1 MAGAEHRAAR
11 CGCPS
16 VAAPGLFHYDMS
28 KGERMAMPLLATKLQ
43 IPPLRRERI
52 ARPRLLERLDAG
64 LVCPLTVISAPAGF
78 GKTTLVAEWLARCR
92 WPSAWLSLDERD
104 SDPARFLS
112 YLVGALQQIEDE
124 AGQAT
129 LATLAGTGA
138 QASPSALLPQLINEI
153 NAIPEEFILVLD
165 DYHLIG
171 AQAIHDALTFLVHHQ
186 PQPMHLVIAS
196 RADPPLPLARLR
208 ARGHLNELRQ
218 ADLRFSPEEAAELL
232 SRVVGSGLTTKQ
244 VNLLTE
250 RTEGWIAGLQMA
262 ALALQE
268 LPGGPGLPHRNA
280 EAFIEAF
287 SGTQRHVL
295 DYLVDEVL
303 HRQPPQVQFFLMQT
317 SILERLC
324 GPLCDAVTSGTET
337 PSGSSAGENERSA
350 ADQARGTAGQQM
362 LEGLE
367 RANLFISPQDDRREW
382 YRYHR
387 LFADLLRQRLRAAST
402 STESGIASLHRRAAT
417 WYEGQGMLPEAIRHM
432 LAAGDYQAAAGAI
445 ERAAPIAWKQGELAT
460 LQQWMESLPAEVLPD
475 HPLLYVYSATVT
487 LLRTTSVDRVEALV
501 RLAADHDPQGRLR
514 GEVHL
519 LRALV
524 AMYRGDLPGG
534 LSAAQP
540 AVQLLPRESVFRG
553 LAMRTLSA
561 LHLLAG
567 DLAAAERLL
576 EQDLAIGEAA
586 GDRMGLSASLRR
598 LGSLAVY
605 RGELVKARSLY
616 ERALDQSRDASG
628 RLFPVAGRV
637 LTHLGELALEENRL
651 DEAQEFITQ
660 AVDLLDHFIPGWNT
674 GAYVLLARLRHAL
687 RDEAGARQAL
697 ETARERARGTATAM
711 DDVYLEVQAARLAL
725 MQHDLESAERWASVW
740 GTPAAVAERPQAQ
753 DIETLVTSRLFSEMA
768 QTTLARFLL
777 ARKQPGEALAVLEC
791 LEQVASSSGVPGS
804 RVEFLVLCA
813 LAKSALGQGDAA
825 MNDIEMALR
834 LAEREGFVR
843 TFIDEGQAIAP
854 LLQQASG
861 RGIAPDYVGR
871 LMAALEQST
880 GAFPSATP
888 RTPPRTDGL
897 VEPLTERE
905 LEVLRLLR
913 TALTTPEIASELGIA
928 PSTVRTFVKNLY
940 GKLGVH
946 RRLEAI
952 ERAEQLGLLSA

>member
-1 MAGAEHRAAR
+1 
-11 CGCPS
+11 
-16 VAAPGLFHYDMS
+16 
-28 KGERMAMPLLATKLQ
+28 MPLQPSKLQ
-43 IPPLRRERI
+43 IPRLRAERI
-52 ARPRLLERLDAG
+52 TRRRLLERLDAG
-64 LVCPLTVISAPAGF
+64 LSRSLTLISAPAGF
-78 GKTTLVAEWLARCR
+78 GKTTLAAEWVAGCPR
-92 WPSAWLSLDERD
+92 PSAWLSLDEGD
-104 SDPARFLS
+104 SDSARFLA
-112 YLVGALQQIEDE
+112 YLVGALQTIEDE

-129 LATLAGTGA
+129 LAALAAAGPRA
-138 QASPSALLPQLINEI
+138 ALPAIMPLLVTEI
-153 NAIPEEFILVLD
+153 EAIPEESVLVLD
-165 DYHLIG
+165 DYHLID
-171 AQAIHDALTFLVHHQ
+171 AQPIHDALTHLVEHM
-186 PQPMHLVIAS
+186 PQRMHLVITT

-218 ADLRFSPEEAAELL
+218 ADLRFTPEEAADLL
-232 SRVVGSGLTTKQ
+232 QQAVSGVLSPEQ
-244 VNLLTE
+244 IEVLND

-268 LPGGPGLPHRNA
+268 LPAKPGLPPA
-280 EAFIEAF
+280 GVQAFIQAF
-287 SGTQRHVL
+287 SGTQRHIL
-295 DYLVDEVL
+295 DYLVEEVL
-303 HRQPPQVQFFLMQT
+303 THQPAQVQSFLLQT

-324 GPLCDAVTSGTET
+324 GPLCDAVVGGGTCLPDGVIDQNSASPAET
-337 PSGSSAGENERSA
+337 AGSL
-350 ADQARGTAGQQM
+350 TGQQM
-362 LEGLE
+362 LERLE
-367 RANLFISPQDDRREW
+367 RTNLFVAPLDDRREW

-460 LQQWMESLPAEVLPD
+460 LQEWMESLPAEVLPD
-475 HPLLYVYSATVT
+475 HPLLYVYSATVM
-487 LLRTTSVDRVEALV
+487 LLCTASVDRVEPLV
-501 RLAADHDPQGRLR
+501 RLAADSDPQGRLR

-524 AMYRGDLPGG
+524 AMFRGDLPGG
-534 LSAAQP
+534 RSAAQL
-540 AVQLLPRESVFRG
+540 AVQLLPRGSVFRG
-553 LAMRTLSA
+553 LAVRTLSA

-567 DLAAAERLL
+567 DLAAADRLL

-605 RGELVKARSLY
+605 RGELAKARSLY
-616 ERALDQSRDASG
+616 QRALDQSRDASG
-628 RLFPVAGRV
+628 RPWPVAGRV

-660 AVDLLDHFIPGWNT
+660 AVDLLDHFIPGWNS

-687 RDEAGARQAL
+687 RDESGARQAL

-740 GTPAAVAERPQAQ
+740 ASPAALAERPQAQ
-753 DIETLVTSRLFSEMA
+753 DIETLVNSRVFSEMV
-768 QTTLARFLL
+768 QTTLARLHL
-777 ARKQPGEALAVLEC
+777 ALGQPGEALAVLAR
-791 LEQVASSSGVPGS
+791 LDQVASSSGVPGNRIES
-804 RVEFLVLCA
+804 LVLCA
-813 LAKSALGQGDAA
+813 LAKWALGQSDAA
-825 MNDIEMALR
+825 MGDIEMALR

-854 LLQQASG
+854 LLQEASR
-861 RGIAPDYVGR
+861 RGIAPAHVGR
-871 LMAALEQST
+871 LLAALEESVRERPAAPVAPP
-880 GAFPSATP
+880 G
-888 RTPPRTDGL
+888 TPPPTGRRI
-897 VEPLTERE
+897 EPLTERE

-913 TALTTPEIASELGIA
+913 TALTTPEIASELGVA

-952 ERAEQLGLLSA
+952 DRAKELGLLSA